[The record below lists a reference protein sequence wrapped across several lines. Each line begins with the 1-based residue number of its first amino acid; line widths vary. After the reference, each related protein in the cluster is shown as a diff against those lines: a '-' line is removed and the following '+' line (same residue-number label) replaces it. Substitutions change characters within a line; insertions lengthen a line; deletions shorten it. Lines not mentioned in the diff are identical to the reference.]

1 MNSAEDRIAIEDL
14 RRLYAQ
20 ATDQIGIGTPDQ
32 VAAGRATYHRIFT
45 QDVDIRTSPGPN
57 NLTAKGP
64 DEWVD
69 VVEGALGDYRATQH
83 LIGTQL
89 VELDGDSASMESYLS
104 AWHQRP
110 DGSVW
115 VYLGTYIDQVRRTEA
130 GWQIYDMEL
139 AQTIGYE
146 LPPQQLS
153 SGVPE

>member
-1 MNSAEDRIAIEDL
+1 MGTAEDRIAIENL
-14 RRLYAQ
+14 RRLYAK
-20 ATDQIGIGTPDQ
+20 ATDQIGIATDEQ
-32 VAAGRATYHRIFT
+32 VSAGRAIYHQIFT
-45 QDVDIRTSPGPN
+45 PDVDIRTSPGPN

-69 VVEGALGDYRATQH
+69 VVKNALESYKATQH

-89 VELDGDSASMESYLS
+89 VEIDGDSASMESYLS

-115 VYLGTYIDQVRRTEA
+115 VYLGTYIDKVRRTDT

-146 LPPQQLS
+146 LPPQELS